1 MVDLK
6 TKFNKEVVPEM
17 KKKFGYKNSLAVP
30 KLLKVVL
37 NVGVGRTRDDKQF
50 IENMTGYMSLIA
62 GQKLYP
68 RPARKAISSFKTRE
82 GMIIGYS
89 ATLRRK
95 KMYDFTERFI
105 NVSVPRIRDFRGF
118 EPKSIDASGNFT
130 VGIKEH
136 IVFPEMIGEDIK
148 NIFGFEVTF
157 ATSAETKEEAL
168 EFFRLMGFPFKK

>member
-17 KKKFGYKNSLAVP
+17 KKKIGYKNSLAVP

-68 RPARKAISSFKTRE
+68 RP
-82 GMIIGYS
+82 
-89 ATLRRK
+89 
-95 KMYDFTERFI
+95 
-105 NVSVPRIRDFRGF
+105 
-118 EPKSIDASGNFT
+118 
-130 VGIKEH
+130 
-136 IVFPEMIGEDIK
+136 
-148 NIFGFEVTF
+148 
-157 ATSAETKEEAL
+157 
-168 EFFRLMGFPFKK
+168 